1 MRELNVLHHDRHP
14 FRICDGFRFRMEAT
28 STLARYYAAEVCVFE
43 KPNEMCFCGLLY
55 RQQCRCLPPI
65 LPVRKLRDVMLGRRE
80 PYEALPN
87 LYPPSQVERQLA
99 NEQFRRALVLED

>member
-1 MRELNVLHHDRHP
+1 MTVTRLESGMVSDLEWKPPVRW
-14 FRICDGFRFRMEAT
+14 RVTMQQRFASSKSPTRCA
-28 STLARYYAAEVCVFE
+28 SAA
-43 KPNEMCFCGLLY
+43 Y
-55 RQQCRCLPPI
+55 RQQCRCLS

-80 PYEALPN
+80 SYEALPN